1 VTLTGR
7 ERLAHRLFGGLAR
20 KGSERNPHL
29 RQALQRAHIPLRP
42 EVYLAN
48 TYLLATAAGLLALVP
63 VVALALADA
72 TGATDLPPV
81 VVVLLGPAPFAFAAV
96 VYLIGIVL
104 PDVRAVTRA
113 RDIEAKLPYALNYIS
128 TMASA
133 GATPETLFAG
143 LAEQPLYGEVTREAA
158 WIVRDLRLLGSDV
171 VRAIQSAIDRSP
183 SAKFQDFLQGT
194 VTTLTSGGDL
204 KTYFAQKADQYIY
217 ENRQEQRKFLDGLG
231 VLAESFVTVVV
242 AAPLFLIVIL
252 SVMTS
257 FGGSPSE
264 TLTIGYVLV
273 FLLIPL
279 SQVGFGW
286 TIKVMTPEA

>member
-1 VTLTGR
+1 MTLR
-7 ERLAHRLFGGLAR
+7 PSERLAYRLFGRLATS
-20 KGSERNPHL
+20 GAERNAHL
-29 RQALQRAHIPLRP
+29 RIALQRAHIPLRP

-48 TYLLATAAGLLALVP
+48 AYLTAAVVGVLSLLPVLALGILS
-63 VVALALADA
+63 VAGYAAISRSLFLI
-72 TGATDLPPV
+72 
-81 VVVLLGPAPFAFAAV
+81 LLPAPFILAAV
-96 VYLIGIVL
+96 VYLLSLIL
-104 PDVRAVTRA
+104 PDMKAMNRA
-113 RDIEAKLPYALNYIS
+113 RDIQAKLPYALNYIS

-133 GATPETLFAG
+133 GATPEVLFG
-143 LAEQPLYGEVTREAA
+143 SLAEQTLYGEVARECA
-158 WIVRDLRLLGSDV
+158 WIARDIRLLGADIV
-171 VRAIQSAIDRSP
+171 GALQRAIDRSP

-204 KTYFAQKADQYIY
+204 KSYFNGKADQFIY

-257 FGGSPSE
+257 FGGSAE
-264 TLTIGYVLV
+264 QTLLIGYVLI
-273 FLLIPL
+273 FLLIPI
-279 SQVGFGW
+279 SQAGFAW

>member
-1 VTLTGR
+1 MTLRAR
-7 ERLAHRLFGGLAR
+7 ERLAYRWFGRLATRGA
-20 KGSERNPHL
+20 ERNAHL
-29 RQALQRAHIPLRP
+29 RIVLQRAHIPLRP

-48 TYLLATAAGLLALVP
+48 TYLMSLSVGLLAMLP
-63 VVALALADA
+63 VMALAIMTAV
-72 TGATDLPPV
+72 GSVQISP
-81 VVVLLGPAPFAFAAV
+81 LLFLLLFPAPLVLAAV
-96 VYLIGIVL
+96 VYLLGLVL
-104 PDVRAVTRA
+104 PDVRAMNRA
-113 RDIEAKLPYALNYIS
+113 RDIQAKLPYALNYIS

-133 GATPETLFAG
+133 GATPEVLFAS
-143 LAEQPLYGEVTREAA
+143 LSEQKLYGEVAREAA
-158 WIVRDLRLLGSDV
+158 WITRDIRLLGTDIV
-171 VRAIQSAIDRSP
+171 GAIQRAIDRSP

-204 KTYFAQKADQYIY
+204 KSYFNGKADQFIF

-257 FGGSPSE
+257 FGGSAQQ
-264 TLTIGYVLV
+264 TLLIGYILV
-273 FLLIPL
+273 FVLIPV
-279 SQVGFGW
+279 SQFGFAW